1 MKIGVPVQ
9 LMINLKSLF
18 LPSMTIKMKLQMKI
32 ITKQIMRKM
41 KMKVRIKKSFYS
53 H

>member
-9 LMINLKSLF
+9 LLINLKSLF
-18 LPSMTIKMKLQMKI
+18 LPLMKLQMKI
-32 ITKQIMRKM
+32 IMKKIMRKM
-41 KMKVRIKKSFYS
+41 KMTMKVRTKKSFYS